1 MGFEWKGIEIM
12 NAKDVLQQKG
22 SKVILVNPEQSIQEA
37 IDTLVSN
44 GVGAL
49 VVVNEKKNIVGMLTE
64 RDILRAN
71 AKSFDRLNGIK
82 VSDLMSEK
90 VIIGLEHD
98 DLDYVMRL
106 MTERKIRHLPIMSQ
120 GKLVGIVSIGDLVK
134 AKVRQAEFE
143 IRYLTDY
150 ISGQYP

>member
-1 MGFEWKGIEIM
+1 M